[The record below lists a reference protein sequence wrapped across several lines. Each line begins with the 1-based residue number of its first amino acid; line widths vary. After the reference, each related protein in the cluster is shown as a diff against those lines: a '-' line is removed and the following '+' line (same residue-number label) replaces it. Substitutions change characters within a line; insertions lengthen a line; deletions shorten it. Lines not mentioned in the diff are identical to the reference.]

1 MKELNK
7 IQIKKIQLEIID
19 SIHEFCMNRG
29 LRYSLTYGTLI
40 GAIRHQG
47 YIPWDDDID
56 IMMPRPDYEQ
66 FVIGYQG
73 YNKNHF
79 VQTHKNDKSYFLPF
93 AKVYDNRTEQI
104 IFPTKTGVFVDVFPI
119 DGFPDTE
126 EETKVYLKKKFH
138 VVFHDILYTCSN
150 NSYRKGNKLLIALK
164 YIGKRILYP
173 SRKRGIEKHDAIVG
187 SYPYETANYAGVAS
201 NTIWERS
208 RFPKKV
214 FEDYKT
220 TLFEGRQLYI
230 ISAYDTFLTA
240 YFGDYMQLPPE
251 EERVP
256 GHAAPVYWKEG
267 YKK

>member
-1 MKELNK
+1 MKQLTKEE
-7 IQIKKIQLEIID
+7 IKQIQLEIMD
-19 SIHEFCMNRG
+19 SIHAFCEQHG
-29 LRYSLTYGTLI
+29 LRYSLAFGTLI
-40 GAIRHQG
+40 GAMRHKG

-56 IMMPRPDYEQ
+56 IMMPRPDYER
-66 FVIGYQG
+66 FIHEYPGYK
-73 YNKNHF
+73 KNHV
-79 VQTHKNDKSYFLPF
+79 VQTHKNDKSYYLPF

-126 EETKVYLKKKFH
+126 EDTKVYLKKKFH

-173 SRKRGIEKHDAIVG
+173 SRKRGIKKHDAIVE
-187 SYPYETANYAGVAS
+187 SYPYEIANYAGIAS

-208 RFPKKV
+208 RFPKRI
-214 FEDYKT
+214 FEEYTKSA
-220 TLFEGRQLYI
+220 FEGRMYNI
-230 ISAYDTFLTA
+230 ISNYDILLSS
-240 YFGDYMQLPPE
+240 YYGDYMQLPPE

-256 GHAAPVYWKEG
+256 GHATPVYWKE
-267 YKK
+267 